1 MNRRK
6 AIAVIVGSAT
16 VAATAPVLGDIVRE
30 QQIAGDIF
38 QVPCG
43 PDGNKH
49 VRLWA
54 TREGVVVMRPG
65 DYLLNNHSLLAY
77 RFGLDRE
84 VQPPGMVTERARDLN
99 GHPLV
104 FCGWPVQMTVS
115 GCAFIV
121 VDDPWYSPDG
131 GLRTMNIVW
140 ASDSSLVIPLGGR
153 RGIVLRTGEWSVWD
167 ERKRESLHRRTMVTG
182 GMA

>member
-1 MNRRK
+1 MRPLTVWPWWRQRGEGLVNRRE

-54 TREGVVVMRPG
+54 TREGVVVM
-65 DYLLNNHSLLAY
+65 
-77 RFGLDRE
+77 
-84 VQPPGMVTERARDLN
+84 
-99 GHPLV
+99 
-104 FCGWPVQMTVS
+104 
-115 GCAFIV
+115 
-121 VDDPWYSPDG
+121 
-131 GLRTMNIVW
+131 
-140 ASDSSLVIPLGGR
+140 
-153 RGIVLRTGEWSVWD
+153 
-167 ERKRESLHRRTMVTG
+167 HRRTMVTG